1 MEIAKWR
8 VVACAA
14 VPAMRIAF
22 VSPALNEQLLLRRT
36 IEANLSLMDRLV
48 IVDDGSTD
56 RTAEIA
62 DELAREHPDKIH
74 VIHQANTGIGGAV
87 KAGMRLLLE
96 RDDVDAIGVLASDDQ
111 FDPQLIPRF
120 RQLLEEMPEIDV
132 AKGSRFM
139 HPQSLHAMPSFR
151 RWGNRGVSFVMQLAL
166 GYWGMSD
173 VLHGYF
179 LARTDVIR
187 KMNFDAIAQGYDLE
201 NTMMA
206 EFRRLRATFALIPS
220 PSRYGEEVSKIVMK
234 TQIPRTIKT
243 VSGMV
248 ARRAVE
254 GPDRLGLALLALSVP
269 TLGAT
274 LPVAVARMVKT
285 SPKVRRFRR

>member
-1 MEIAKWR
+1 
-8 VVACAA
+8 
-14 VPAMRIAF
+14 MRIAF
-22 VSPALNEQLLLRRT
+22 VSPALNEEALLRRT
-36 IEANLSLMDRLV
+36 VEGTIHLMDRLV

-56 RTAEIA
+56 RTGEIA
-62 DELAREHPDKIH
+62 DALAREHAPKIH
-74 VIHQANTGIGGAV
+74 VIHQKNTGIGGAV
-87 KAGMRLLLE
+87 KNGFRWLLE
-96 RDDVDAIGVLASDDQ
+96 HDDVDAMGVLASDDQ

-120 RQLLEEMPEIDV
+120 RAILEQMPEVDV

-139 HPQSLHAMPSFR
+139 HPESLGQMPRFR
-151 RWGNRGVSFVMQLAL
+151 YWGNRGVSFVMQLAL

-179 LARTDVIR
+179 LARTNVME
-187 KMNFDAIAQGYDLE
+187 KMNFDAVADGYDLE

-220 PSRYGEEVSKIVMK
+220 PSRYGEEVSKIVYK
-234 TQIPRTIKT
+234 KQIPRTIAS

-248 ARRAVE
+248 AKRLFE
-254 GPDRLGLALLALSVP
+254 GPDRLGITLLALSVP

-274 LPVAVARMVKT
+274 LPLAVIRMQRT
-285 SPKVRRFRR
+285 SPQVKKLDRT

>member
-1 MEIAKWR
+1 
-8 VVACAA
+8 
-14 VPAMRIAF
+14 MRIAF

-36 IEANLSLMDRLV
+36 VEANLPFMDRLV
-48 IVDDGSTD
+48 IVNDGSTD
-56 RTAEIA
+56 RTGEIA
-62 DELAREHPDKIH
+62 DELAREHPEKVH
-74 VIHQANTGIGGAV
+74 VIHQANAGIGGAV
-87 KAGMRLLLE
+87 KNGMRLLLE

-111 FDPQLIPRF
+111 FDPRLIPRF
-120 RQLLEEMPEIDV
+120 RRILEEMPDIDV

-151 RWGNRGVSFVMQLAL
+151 KWGNRGVSFVLQLAL

-179 LARTDVIR
+179 LARTNVIR
-187 KMNFDAIAQGYDLE
+187 KMNFASIADGYDLE

-234 TQIPRTIKT
+234 KQIPRTIKT
-243 VSGMV
+243 VAGMV
-248 ARRAVE
+248 AKRAVE
-254 GPDRLGLALLALSVP
+254 GPDRLGLALLVLAPP

-274 LPVAVARMVKT
+274 LPVALARMIKT
-285 SPKVRRFRR
+285 SPKVRRLKR

>member
-1 MEIAKWR
+1 
-8 VVACAA
+8 
-14 VPAMRIAF
+14 MRIAF
-22 VSPALNEQLLLRRT
+22 VSPALNEENLLRRT
-36 IEANLSLMDRLV
+36 VEANIGLMERLV
-48 IVDDGSTD
+48 IIDDGSTD
-56 RTAEIA
+56 RTGEIA
-62 DELAREHPDKIH
+62 DALAREHEGKIH

-87 KAGMRLLLE
+87 KNGFRWLLE
-96 RDDVDAIGVLASDDQ
+96 HGDVDAMGVLASDDQ

-120 RQLLEEMPEIDV
+120 REILEQMPEVDV

-139 HPQSLHAMPSFR
+139 HPESLHQMPSFR
-151 RWGNRGVSFVMQLAL
+151 KWGNRGVSFVMQLAL

-179 LARTDVIR
+179 LARTSIMR
-187 KMNFDAIAQGYDLE
+187 QMSFDAVADGYDLE

-220 PSRYGEEVSKIVMK
+220 PSRYGEEVSKIVYK
-234 TQIPRTIKT
+234 KQIPRTIKT

-248 ARRAVE
+248 ARRALV

-274 LPVAVARMVKT
+274 LPLAAARMQQT
-285 SPKVRRFRR
+285 SPKVKKLR